1 MLISTESLKK
11 KINDKCI
18 LKDASFTIEDTDKI
32 ALIGVNG
39 TGKSTLL
46 KILAGIENYDSGTI
60 IKKNG
65 IKIHYL
71 PQNPEFKTDC
81 VWDEIQLVNSKNEHP
96 VAEFELKSILTKLG
110 ITDYQSAMSNMS
122 GGQRKRV
129 ALALALCTSCDL
141 LLLDEPTNHLDNDMV
156 EWLENYFKEC
166 NIYGHT
172 RSLFFRSCL
181 YKND

>member
-11 KINDKCI
+11 NINDKCI
-18 LKDASFTIEDTDKI
+18 LKNASFTIEDTDKI

-81 VWDEIQLVNSKNEHP
+81 VWDEIQLVNAKNEHP
-96 VAEFELKSILTKLG
+96 VAEFELKSILTMTLLKLW
-110 ITDYQSAMSNMS
+110 I
-122 GGQRKRV
+122 
-129 ALALALCTSCDL
+129 
-141 LLLDEPTNHLDNDMV
+141 H
-156 EWLENYFKEC
+156 F
-166 NIYGHT
+166 
-172 RSLFFRSCL
+172 
-181 YKND
+181 

>member
-11 KINDKCI
+11 NINDKCI

-46 KILAGIENYDSGTI
+46 KILAGIENYDSGII

-81 VWDEIQLVNSKNEHP
+81 VWDEIQP
-96 VAEFELKSILTKLG
+96 VS
-110 ITDYQSAMSNMS
+110 
-122 GGQRKRV
+122 
-129 ALALALCTSCDL
+129 
-141 LLLDEPTNHLDNDMV
+141 
-156 EWLENYFKEC
+156 
-166 NIYGHT
+166 
-172 RSLFFRSCL
+172 
-181 YKND
+181 

>member
-60 IKKNG
+60 IYL
-65 IKIHYL
+65 KI
-71 PQNPEFKTDC
+71 Q
-81 VWDEIQLVNSKNEHP
+81 NSKRIVYGMKFNW
-96 VAEFELKSILTKLG
+96 SILK
-110 ITDYQSAMSNMS
+110 MSI
-122 GGQRKRV
+122 
-129 ALALALCTSCDL
+129 L
-141 LLLDEPTNHLDNDMV
+141 
-156 EWLENYFKEC
+156 
-166 NIYGHT
+166 
-172 RSLFFRSCL
+172 
-181 YKND
+181 

>member
-11 KINDKCI
+11 NINDKCI
-18 LKDASFTIEDTDKI
+18 LKGASFTIEDTDKI

-96 VAEFELKSILTKLG
+96 VAEFELKSNKTGYYRLSKCNVNYVRRTKKKSGSCL
-110 ITDYQSAMSNMS
+110 SAM
-122 GGQRKRV
+122 
-129 ALALALCTSCDL
+129 
-141 LLLDEPTNHLDNDMV
+141 
-156 EWLENYFKEC
+156 
-166 NIYGHT
+166 
-172 RSLFFRSCL
+172 
-181 YKND
+181 YKL

>member
-11 KINDKCI
+11 NINEKCI

-65 IKIHYL
+65 IKIIIKNSIFRNSLIFQGL
-71 PQNPEFKTDC
+71 PPIKYQN
-81 VWDEIQLVNSKNEHP
+81 L
-96 VAEFELKSILTKLG
+96 
-110 ITDYQSAMSNMS
+110 M
-122 GGQRKRV
+122 
-129 ALALALCTSCDL
+129 
-141 LLLDEPTNHLDNDMV
+141 
-156 EWLENYFKEC
+156 YFP
-166 NIYGHT
+166 
-172 RSLFFRSCL
+172 LFL
-181 YKND
+181 PL